1 MQTSNKSPNILI
13 IGTGDTKSDEL
24 TFMAATIREGGG
36 VPLMMDVSVLSDP
49 PYQSEFNRH
58 DIAAAAGT
66 FIEAIINSGD
76 ENTAM
81 EWMARGAR
89 ALVKRLHEEG
99 RFDGVLMLGGSMG
112 TDLALDVANVLPVGV
127 PKFVISTIAY
137 SHLLPPDRIAPDLMM
152 ILWSGGLYGLN
163 AICRSVLSQAAGAVL
178 GAARL
183 GHPVED
189 KKPLIGM
196 TSLGSSCLKYMKT
209 LKPELEKRGYEVAVF
224 HSTGMGGR
232 AFEHIASERGFVAVF
247 DFCVQEVCNHANGS
261 VVTSGADRLENA
273 GKAGVPQI
281 IAPGAVDMVDLP
293 AWQPLPP
300 HLADRPYHAHN
311 RLIGSVTLSADGR
324 REMARLI
331 ADKLGNATGP
341 TALILPT
348 HGIQEWDQ
356 DGEPLYEPDATAA
369 FNDEIRLALP
379 AHVTFEEVEGH
390 INGADFSVRAL
401 ALFDRWVA
409 EGKIA
414 KGAQ

>member
-1 MQTSNKSPNILI
+1 MHTTNPSPQIAI
-13 IGTGDTKSDEL
+13 IGTGDTKCDEL
-24 TFMAATIREGGG
+24 TFMADTIRQGGG
-36 VPLMMDVSVLSDP
+36 VPIMIDVSVLSDP
-49 PYQSEFNRH
+49 PHQTQFGRH
-58 DIAAAAGT
+58 EIAGAAGT
-66 FIEAIINSGD
+66 TIQAIIDSGD

-89 ALVKRLHEEG
+89 ALVKQLYDEG
-99 RFDGVLMLGGSMG
+99 RIDGVLMLGGSMG
-112 TDLALDVANVLPVGV
+112 TDLALDVANALPVGV

-163 AICRSVLSQAAGAVL
+163 AICRSILSQAAGAVL

-183 GHPVED
+183 GHRVKEE
-189 KKPLIGM
+189 KPLIGM

-224 HSTGMGGR
+224 HATGMGGR
-232 AFEHIASERGFVAVF
+232 AFEHIASERGFAAVF

-293 AWQPLPP
+293 AWQPLPG

-311 RLIGSVTLSADGR
+311 RLIGSVTLSAESR
-324 REMARLI
+324 RAMARLI
-331 ADKLGNATGP
+331 AEKLKTATGP
-341 TALILPT
+341 TALLLPIA
-348 HGIQEWDQ
+348 GIQEWDRE
-356 DGEPLYEPDATAA
+356 GEPLYEPEATEA
-369 FNDEIRLALP
+369 FNEEIRRVIP
-379 AHVTFEEVEGH
+379 TNVTFEEVEGH
-390 INGADFSVRAL
+390 INAPEFSARAL
-401 ALFDRWVA
+401 ALLDRWVA

-414 KGAQ
+414 KGVQ

>member
-1 MQTSNKSPNILI
+1 MKSKRTDPHILI

-24 TFMAATIREGGG
+24 TFMAQTIREGGG
-36 VPLMMDVSVLSDP
+36 VPVMVDVSVLSDP
-49 PYQSEFNRH
+49 PYVSEFDRH

-66 FIEAIINSGD
+66 TIAAIIDSGD

-81 EWMARGAR
+81 EWMARGAC
-89 ALVKRLHEEG
+89 ALVKRLHAEG
-99 RFDGVLMLGGSMG
+99 CVDGVLMLGGSMG
-112 TDLALDVANVLPVGV
+112 TDLALDVAKVLPVGV

-163 AICRSVLSQAAGAVL
+163 AICRSILSQAAGAVL

-183 GHPVED
+183 GEPVED
-189 KKPLIGM
+189 RKPLVGM

-232 AFEHIASERGFVAVF
+232 AFEHIAAERGFVAVI
-247 DFCVQEVCNHANGS
+247 DFCIQEVCNHANGS

-281 IAPGAVDMVDLP
+281 VAPGAVDMVDLP
-293 AWQPLPP
+293 AWQSLPA
-300 HLADRPYHAHN
+300 HLAERPYHAHN
-311 RLIGSVTLSADGR
+311 RLIGSITLSAEGR
-324 REMARLI
+324 RNMARLI
-331 ADKLGNATGP
+331 AEKLGSATGP
-341 TALILPT
+341 TAFILPT
-348 HGIQEWDQ
+348 GGIQEWDQ
-356 DGEPLYEPDATAA
+356 EGQPLFEPEATAA
-369 FNDEIRLALP
+369 FNDEIRRVLP
-379 AHVTFEEVEGH
+379 PHIAIEEVDGH
-390 INGADFSVRAL
+390 INGPEFSIRTL

-409 EGKIA
+409 EGKIV
-414 KGAQ
+414 KGIL